1 METDENNTI
10 RETEAE
16 YHQRNKNVESRYL
29 KNDKMVYLLASNTD
43 SVNTLLESQ
52 VNDLTNILIGYKSE
66 YDKLTRESNIKKEKT
81 EELEKKI
88 KALERMDEKTKKLS
102 EEQKQ
107 NNEIMKEAIDTK
119 KTRKQEE
126 AFQNKTLKKQEI
138 KLKQDILLIQK
149 QILVLEDEQRKID
162 KRLSKTKMEE
172 NNIRENKNQVQF
184 KIDDQNSKN
193 KYEKNEQDL
202 QLQYY
207 ETIIKQ
213 KYAFLEASDERK
225 ERQKKIAQEAKNDS
239 QDKQEIEKRHE
250 LHLLMFYNQ
259 FLRTK
264 MADQLKK
271 NEKIEDIFEQIRD
284 IVGTNDLNEIVDTI
298 LYRDKIYNY
307 CVQRVK
313 EEQKLKQEL
322 LKEIEELNKELTEL
336 KNDVLTKE
344 EEEESKTVS
353 TIPTTYIEKEK
364 KKLIQEE
371 KDLTK
376 YLYDLGE
383 KHRAVN
389 LSYKKVLENI
399 VALNEYAEEHPL
411 NVDLGDEEE
420 EEDDKVGGLHLG
432 ETEENKPTN
441 LETQKEGEE
450 GDERKDEEN
459 AEEKKEGEEEKKE
472 EEKKE
477 EEKKEEEKKEGE
489 EGEKKEG
496 EEGEKKEGEEGEEG
510 EKKEGEEGEE
520 GEKKE
525 GEEREEKKPIELTE
539 EEIELINTY
548 TKWLKKSS
556 KSFDVLFLCHSKI
569 EFENMMRDKGL
580 EESQVKQSSG
590 PTVIYKKRPGR
601 QRTTRRLVTNLSRI
615 SRITKEDIDKAVA
628 TEVKNKQEEDEE
640 SNYDPDRDILRR
652 FMNEQKKEVQD
663 FIRPPVKVKQAP
675 K

>member
-29 KNDKMVYLLASNTD
+29 KNDKMIYLLASNTD

-119 KTRKQEE
+119 KNRKQEE
-126 AFQNKTLKKQEI
+126 AFQNKTLQKQVI

-149 QILVLEDEQRKID
+149 QILVLEEEQRKVD
-162 KRLSKTKMEE
+162 KKLAKSKMEE

-284 IVGTNDLNEIVDTI
+284 IVGTNDLNQIVDII

-322 LKEIEELNKELTEL
+322 VKEIETLNKELIKL

-344 EEEESKTVS
+344 EEAESKTVS
-353 TIPTTYIEKEK
+353 TIPTSIIEEEE

-371 KDLTK
+371 KDLIK

-383 KHRAVN
+383 KHRNVN

-411 NVDLGDEEE
+411 NVDLGEEE
-420 EEDDKVGGLHLG
+420 EKEEEEGDKVGGLHLG
-432 ETEENKPTN
+432 ETEENKQTN

-450 GDERKDEEN
+450 GQEERNEREERN
-459 AEEKKEGEEEKKE
+459 EKE

-477 EEKKEEEKKEGE
+477 EEKKENVEEKKEEGEEKKEENVEEKKEGE
-489 EGEKKEG
+489 EEEKKEG
-496 EEGEKKEGEEGEEG
+496 EEQEQKEGEEAV
-510 EKKEGEEGEE
+510 
-520 GEKKE
+520 
-525 GEEREEKKPIELTE
+525 EKKPIELTE
-539 EEIELINTY
+539 EELELIDMY

-556 KSFDVLFLCHSKI
+556 KAFDILFLCHSKV
-569 EFENMMRDKGL
+569 EFENMMRDKGI
-580 EESQVKQSSG
+580 EESQGKQTTS
-590 PTVIYKKRPGR
+590 PVVIVKKRQGR

-615 SRITKEDIDKAVA
+615 SRITKE
-628 TEVKNKQEEDEE
+628 EENKVVVTDTKKKDEEDEE

-652 FMNEQKKEVQD
+652 FMNEQKKEIQD
-663 FIRPPVKVKQAP
+663 FIRPPVKVKQTP

>member
-353 TIPTTYIEKEK
+353 TIPTTYIEEEE

-411 NVDLGDEEE
+411 NVDLGEEEE

-477 EEKKEEEKKEGE
+477 KKKKEEEKKEGE

-496 EEGEKKEGEEGEEG
+496 EEGEKKEGEEG

-556 KSFDVLFLCHSKI
+556 KTFDVLFLCHSKI